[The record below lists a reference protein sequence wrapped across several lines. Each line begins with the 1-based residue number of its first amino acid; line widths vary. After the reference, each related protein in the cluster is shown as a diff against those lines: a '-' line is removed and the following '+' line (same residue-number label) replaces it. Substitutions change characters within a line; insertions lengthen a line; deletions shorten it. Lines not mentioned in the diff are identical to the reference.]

1 MIEVGIWQG
10 RSHFRQAIPMGYWD
24 DRTWVD
30 VWMDGSIT
38 GAGLDSS
45 ISTLRKRTFTD
56 SDQGGVPLKSAGG
69 EGQ

>member
-1 MIEVGIWQG
+1 
-10 RSHFRQAIPMGYWD
+10 MGYWD